1 MNKQKTIE
9 NYEQAKDKALR
20 LLTFRAHSEYEL
32 RNKLKTA
39 GAKEED
45 IERTLDFCRRYKFV
59 NDLQYAQYKARDLKN
74 LKKFGRRRI
83 ETELKMK
90 GISAELIDEALS
102 ELDFEDNT
110 ALLALVKKKL
120 GGDFERKSADRCIR
134 YFMYRGYELGEIKKC
149 IEQLKEESDEM

>member
-1 MNKQKTIE
+1 M
-9 NYEQAKDKALR
+9 
-20 LLTFRAHSEYEL
+20 
-32 RNKLKTA
+32 
-39 GAKEED
+39 
-45 IERTLDFCRRYKFV
+45 
-59 NDLQYAQYKARDLKN
+59 KN